1 MIKKSFWD
9 DYHVMTKLHQSKD
22 IAEALVWCKKNV
34 QQVDPKAGNLY
45 DERGWTFERFSNCTN
60 FVFLREKDAFAFS
73 LRFQ

>member
-45 DERGWTFERFSNCTN
+45 DERGWAFERFNNSTN
-60 FVFLREKDAFAFS
+60 FVFRREKDALIFA